1 MSTIDAETAAA
12 ADAATAT
19 ATTSGTSDRG
29 SGSGS
34 GASGGAG
41 TGEGTGTG
49 TGRGLL
55 TSKSFWAGYG
65 VLMAVMGTRLPMWSW
80 PPSSDEVVEL
90 VFNVLLFPALAQPHT
105 GRPVLASMRVQHMAN
120 AHRNTVLAGLFVILV
135 ASGKPPAWAAGVDA
149 LLLAGYLLMTDA
161 LSVPPSVMRRLASP
175 GSLLALAGLIAG
187 TTALVAMPASAGAY
201 RPVLAAAGAAAA
213 LGAAVA
219 TAFGSAEERRV
230 GSTGE
235 PNAETGAKKARDRS
249 SE

>member
-12 ADAATAT
+12 TDAATAT
-19 ATTSGTSDRG
+19 AATSGTSDRD
-29 SGSGS
+29 SGGS
-34 GASGGAG
+34 GAGGGAG
-41 TGEGTGTG
+41 TGEGAGTG

-80 PPSSDEVVEL
+80 PPTSDEVVEL
-90 VFNVLLFPALAQPHT
+90 VFNVLLFPALAQPYT
-105 GRPVLASMRVQHMAN
+105 GRPVLASMRVQHMAT